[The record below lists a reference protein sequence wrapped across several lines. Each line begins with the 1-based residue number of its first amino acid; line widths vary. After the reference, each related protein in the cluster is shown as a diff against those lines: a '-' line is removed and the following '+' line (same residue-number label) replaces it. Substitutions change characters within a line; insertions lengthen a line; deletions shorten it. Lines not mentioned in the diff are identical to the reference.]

1 MTEPLI
7 IDFHRSASP
16 GRPEL
21 RGRFPDVVL
30 PPEDVRVWLDTERP
44 HVARRVGMGQGG
56 SSYELTFRRG
66 GERRRVV
73 LCDDDLDARTMP
85 LVEHLVS
92 LCDHPSR

>member
-21 RGRFPDVVL
+21 CGRFPDVAL
-30 PPEDVRVWLDTERP
+30 GPDDVRVWMDVERP
-44 HVARRVGMGQGG
+44 FVVRRTGPPHKGCT
-56 SSYELTFRRG
+56 YDLTFRRG

-73 LCDDDLDARTMP
+73 LHDDDLDARTLP
-85 LVEHLVS
+85 LVQRLVS
-92 LCDHPSR
+92 LCDRR